1 MAVLQSVATDAGG
14 LSFSPKSTTYW
25 RPFVSVCFSP
35 LYLTTSS
42 LPVCSASTFQTI
54 ENHLWRTSRKLCVS
68 TIPSCFVCVPQTEQ
82 RLSAKNTKPTLF
94 SLTHFGF
101 SCHHSVHIWMDS
113 SAILWS
119 MTETSQGWEST
130 FLHPT
135 YQAAQNVQ
143 CSVVRQ
149 HNGQKRADNWSKGWM
164 QNAAAGKQ
172 HLRKTQQNCSHTST
186 RVVVPNNHSASVV
199 DRYTQEKIPSY
210 IHIHIHRRNTH
221 GCAHSQSL
229 SDSAPFH
236 SLPFFFFFLTKC
248 CCTIFTKKW
257 TLKITQ
263 QQPNTTPCCWLSE
276 DKGNTLLIYKSWGK
290 CCCVNWTASL
300 HWWYMTV
307 LGKQA
312 KRNHFLKSLNYKE
325 IVSLVDVRQPISA
338 LCVCNWETWSDTV
351 EKQWVCNLEAPRN
364 RAQQLCFAW
373 NKNTQTHQVKWVINA
388 RGDLLLAKSQ

>member
-1 MAVLQSVATDAGG
+1 MLAGCHSAPAYNLLEAFCLCVL
-14 LSFSPKSTTYW
+14 FP
-25 RPFVSVCFSP
+25 P
-35 LYLTTSS
+35 LPDNVL
-42 LPVCSASTFQTI
+42 SASLLGI
-54 ENHLWRTSRKLCVS
+54 HLSNHWEPSLENEPETVRVHYSKLLCLCASNRAWAQRK
-68 TIPSCFVCVPQTEQ
+68 
-82 RLSAKNTKPTLF
+82 KNTNPTLF
-94 SLTHFGF
+94 SHIHFGF

-119 MTETSQGWEST
+119 MTETSRSWEST
-130 FLHPT
+130 SLHPT
-135 YQAAQNVQ
+135 YQAAQNVW

-186 RVVVPNNHSASVV
+186 LVVVPNNHSASVV

-248 CCTIFTKKW
+248 CCTFFTKKW

-263 QQPNTTPCCWLSE
+263 QQPNTTPCCCLSE
-276 DKGNTLLIYKSWGK
+276 DKGNTHLIYKSWGK

-300 HWWYMTV
+300 HWWKMTV
-307 LGKQA
+307 LA
-312 KRNHFLKSLNYKE
+312 E
-325 IVSLVDVRQPISA
+325 
-338 LCVCNWETWSDTV
+338 
-351 EKQWVCNLEAPRN
+351 
-364 RAQQLCFAW
+364 
-373 NKNTQTHQVKWVINA
+373 
-388 RGDLLLAKSQ
+388 